1 MKSPLPNPLP
11 SRRIEQLAANPGGDT
26 PRGCEGEGAM
36 VKGACFDLVQIKG
49 LAKFYQRFGD
59 EWG

>member
-11 SRRIEQLAANPGGDT
+11 QAG
-26 PRGCEGEGAM
+26 EGENE
-36 VKGACFDLVQIKG
+36 KGACFDLVQIKG

-59 EWG
+59 E

>member
-1 MKSPLPNPLP
+1 
-11 SRRIEQLAANPGGDT
+11 
-26 PRGCEGEGAM
+26 M

-59 EWG
+59 ERAEQANKKGRVTPPF